1 VTSYFPSHN
10 FTEVVQIGRVPVY
23 LYDDVPWLPY
33 EGTNISLSTFG
44 YSGRMG
50 NLMQLAKQLKSVDE
64 KEYQEKL
71 RRVKEVRTH
80 YTYKGLIQQLEK
92 FFSNPLG
99 SSGGDLRC
107 TRVPDKDHRRLI
119 EPDGAAGSNG
129 SFVENN
135 SNSNSDSNSSEDS
148 ESDYLSST

>member
-1 VTSYFPSHN
+1 M
-10 FTEVVQIGRVPVY
+10 Y
-23 LYDDVPWLPY
+23 LYDDVAWLPY

-44 YSGRMG
+44 YSGKMG

-64 KEYQEKL
+64 KEYKEKL

-119 EPDGAAGSNG
+119 EPADGAPDSND

-135 SNSNSDSNSSEDS
+135 SISSNSDRSEETDS
-148 ESDYLSST
+148 E